1 MYLVMTITYTRANLA
16 TKSTMIA
23 NPLVENLLSDL
34 GLLGRLSSDSS
45 FSYPAW
51 FQRQRKITDIVVD
64 LGNKSVQ
71 SQRLVFSVFEPE
83 GGGGLDSSGGVTKNV
98 IRDQLLEVPNL
109 TRTYPKIRRQQTSI
123 FRATLPNDF
132 VSSDETPQ
140 LPFPDYFE
148 SFLEQVWILLSRVII
163 FASMYL

>member
-1 MYLVMTITYTRANLA
+1 MTITYTRANLA

-45 FSYPAW
+45 FLYPAW

-83 GGGGLDSSGGVTKNV
+83 GGGRSRLFWRGHQECNTGP
-98 IRDQLLEVPNL
+98 I
-109 TRTYPKIRRQQTSI
+109 TRGT
-123 FRATLPNDF
+123 
-132 VSSDETPQ
+132 
-140 LPFPDYFE
+140 
-148 SFLEQVWILLSRVII
+148 
-163 FASMYL
+163 

>member
-1 MYLVMTITYTRANLA
+1 MTLPFRILPGFRGNGRSPTSSSTWAIKAYKANA
-16 TKSTMIA
+16 
-23 NPLVENLLSDL
+23 LSFPSL
-34 GLLGRLSSDSS
+34 NR
-45 FSYPAW
+45 
-51 FQRQRKITDIVVD
+51 
-64 LGNKSVQ
+64 
-71 SQRLVFSVFEPE
+71 
-83 GGGGLDSSGGVTKNV
+83 GGGLDSSGGVTKNV

-148 SFLEQVWILLSRVII
+148 SFLEQVWILLSRIII

>member
-1 MYLVMTITYTRANLA
+1 
-16 TKSTMIA
+16 MIA

-45 FSYPAW
+45 FLYPAW

-64 LGNKSVQ
+64 LGNKSIQ

-83 GGGGLDSSGGVTKNV
+83 GGGGGLDSSGGVTKNV

-109 TRTYPKIRRQQTSI
+109 TCTYPKIRRLNRLQFSVQHCQTI
-123 FRATLPNDF
+123 
-132 VSSDETPQ
+132 
-140 LPFPDYFE
+140 
-148 SFLEQVWILLSRVII
+148 SFLPMKHRNFLFPII
-163 FASMYL
+163 SNHF